1 MVFVCVL
8 NEHVTGYG
16 WQSGRLGQYFVSI
29 TVIVSSDDVIAAS
42 VGVVC
47 EHFWSNTA
55 AGVVEIVV
63 VVVIVVVGFV
73 IVHY

>member
-8 NEHVTGYG
+8 NEHVAGYG

-42 VGVVC
+42 VGAVC
-47 EHFWSNTA
+47 KHFGSNTA

-63 VVVIVVVGFV
+63 VVIVVVVFV